1 MKNILIRFNT
11 FVPLTVLLVFFT
23 ITSCSKQQDWLEEK
37 VNLNSVVPKKI
48 ADFQALLDNN
58 NVFQTQG
65 TLGVISN
72 GQFYIL
78 DAQYDAIALPI
89 SRNAYIWNKTI
100 YEGASFSDWDKN
112 YQMIAIA
119 NICLEGLA
127 KIKITTSNKA
137 AYQLSKGIA
146 HYNRSLAYFNLIQ
159 LFAKT
164 YNVNTAN
171 SDLGV
176 PVRLSSDVN
185 EKPVRSSIKACYD
198 QIIAD
203 LNEAVNSLPIETG
216 LQIRP
221 SKIVAKGTLAR
232 VHLVLEN
239 WALANQFSTE
249 ALNQYSVLI
258 DFNSLSTT
266 ATLPFPTFQNRNI
279 EVLNY
284 REMNAS
290 TNYASNSSF
299 IDSTLY
305 ASYDNNDLRKTIF
318 FRLFAN
324 KPIFKGFY
332 TGNAYTPFG
341 GLATNELYLIK
352 AEALA
357 RIGNTQ
363 EALQTLNTLLEKRWR
378 RGTFRSITANTPD
391 ETLRIVISERRK
403 EIPFTGN
410 LTWSDLKRLNKDPRF
425 VRTLKRTIKNVV
437 YELPP
442 NSSRYVLPI
451 PDAEIKL
458 TGIPQNERE

>member
-1 MKNILIRFNT
+1 MKKISISFNT
-11 FVPLTVLLVFFT
+11 YISFTVLLVFFI
-23 ITSCSKQQDWLEEK
+23 ITSCTKQQEWLEEK
-37 VNLNSVVPKKI
+37 VNLNSVVPEKI

-58 NVFQTQG
+58 NVFQTHG
-65 TLGVISN
+65 IMGVFGN
-72 GQFYIL
+72 GQFTLL
-78 DAQYDAIALPI
+78 DAQFDAIFSAHI
-89 SRNAYIWNKTI
+89 RNAYIWNKTI
-100 YEGASFSDWDKN
+100 YEGAAFADWDKQ
-112 YQMIAIA
+112 YQIIAIS
-119 NICLEGLA
+119 NICLEGIA
-127 KIKITTSNKA
+127 KIKSTSSNKEA
-137 AYQLSKGIA
+137 LNLVKGIA
-146 HYNRSLAYFNLIQ
+146 LHNRGLAYFNLLQ

-164 YNVNTAN
+164 YDENSANT
-171 SDLGV
+171 DLGV
-176 PVRLSSDVN
+176 PIRLSSDVN
-185 EKPVRSSIKACYD
+185 EKPGRSSIKACYD
-198 QIIAD
+198 QIISD
-203 LNEAVNSLPIETG
+203 LNEAIKVLPNETG
-216 LQIRP
+216 HLIRP
-221 SKIVAKGTLAR
+221 NKTAAKGLLAR
-232 VHLVLEN
+232 VYLVNEN
-239 WALANQFSTE
+239 WQLANQMASE
-249 ALNQYSVLI
+249 AINQYGILI
-258 DFNSLSTT
+258 DFNTLSTT
-266 ATLPFPTFQNRNI
+266 SNIPFPTLQNKNL
-279 EVLNY
+279 EVINY

-290 TNYASNSSF
+290 SNYSSNSS
-299 IDSTLY
+299 IMDSLLY
-305 ASYDNNDLRKTIF
+305 SSYDNNDLRKTIF

-332 TGNAYTPFG
+332 TGNASTPFG

-391 ETLRIVISERRK
+391 EALRIVIAERRK

-425 VRTLKRTIKNVV
+425 ARTLKRTIKNVV